1 MNENIVVVAQRTNYR
16 KKEKNRKVNVQL
28 IFDNS
33 YKVCSKKAPAIFYAQ
48 LLKTAMLTKEKSNF
62 RSIQMLFKML
72 ENR

>member
-1 MNENIVVVAQRTNYR
+1 MKILLLLLREPTIER
-16 KKEKNRKVNVQL
+16 KKKNRKVNVQL